1 MARGGGGGRLMAEK
15 TSRLMGA
22 AITFESIKS
31 LCDTPLSVALLIPSV
46 DVYFRNTRK
55 YQERVLIHKS
65 VLVEQVS
72 RSTQKKVN
80 RLHHLDTHTYLD
92 ILNHSRHTILFR
104 HTQSSAT
111 YYFQRIADTL
121 FECIYH
127 TLFSIRDTGAIN
139 M

>member
-1 MARGGGGGRLMAEK
+1 MARGGGGGKGEGVGEGESK

-31 LCDTPLSVALLIPSV
+31 LCDTPLSVALSIPSV

-72 RSTQKKVN
+72 RSTEKNVN
-80 RLHHLDTHTYLD
+80 RLHPLDTKMQLDFLFNFD
-92 ILNHSRHTILFR
+92 ILS
-104 HTQSSAT
+104 
-111 YYFQRIADTL
+111 
-121 FECIYH
+121 
-127 TLFSIRDTGAIN
+127 FS
-139 M
+139 

>member
-1 MARGGGGGRLMAEK
+1 MARGGGGGKGAGVGEGESK

-31 LCDTPLSVALLIPSV
+31 LCDTPLSVALSIPSV

-72 RSTQKKVN
+72 RSTEKNVN
-80 RLHHLDTHTYLD
+80 RLHPLDTKMQLDFLFNFD
-92 ILNHSRHTILFR
+92 ILS
-104 HTQSSAT
+104 
-111 YYFQRIADTL
+111 
-121 FECIYH
+121 
-127 TLFSIRDTGAIN
+127 FS
-139 M
+139 